1 MSNKLI
7 GIVAAMEQEASAI
20 CPVSEKSKL
29 GKFELLSGI
38 LPGGNKFMCV
48 ISGIGAERALE
59 AATLLAQKN
68 PNIILSAG
76 VSGGLAHGPA
86 AGDLLAA
93 SSIHSELADHNP
105 WQKSENDVDLST
117 ALLPA
122 YAKIPSGPMVTVSKP
137 VLTPKDKTSL
147 HDKTGA
153 LAADM
158 ESIAVAEAATKA
170 GIPFACIR
178 AISDASTRAIPAESL
193 EGVDPSGKTKL
204 KPILKAIA
212 SRPSLVLEL
221 IPMGVDYSKALKSL
235 GRIFI

>member
-38 LPGGNKFMCV
+38 LPGGNRFLCV
-48 ISGIGAERALE
+48 ISGIGAEQTSE

-68 PNIILSAG
+68 PDLILSAG

-93 SSIHSELADHNP
+93 STIHSELANHNP
-105 WQKSENDVDLST
+105 WHKSERDVDLST
-117 ALLPA
+117 SLLPA
-122 YAKIPSGPMVTVSKP
+122 YGKIPSGPMVTVPKP
-137 VLTPKDKTSL
+137 VLTPKEKTSL
-147 HDKTGA
+147 HDRTGA

-178 AISDASTRAIPAESL
+178 AISDASTRAIPSESL
-193 EGVDPSGKTKL
+193 DGVDSSGKTKL

-212 SRPSLVLEL
+212 NRPSLIFEL
-221 IPMGVDYSKALKSL
+221 IPMGMDYSKALKSL
-235 GRIFI
+235 GRIFV

>member
-20 CPVSEKSKL
+20 CPVSEKSML

-48 ISGIGAERALE
+48 ISGLGAERGSE
-59 AATLLAQKN
+59 AATLLIQKS
-68 PNIILSAG
+68 PDLMLSAG

-93 SSIHSELADHNP
+93 SSIHSELAAHNP
-105 WQKSENDVDLST
+105 WHKSESDVDLSI

-122 YAKIPSGPMVTVSKP
+122 YGKIPSGPMVTVPTP

-193 EGVDPSGKTKL
+193 DGVDASGKTKL

-212 SRPSLVLEL
+212 NRPSLIFEL
-221 IPMGVDYSKALKSL
+221 IPMGMDYSKALKSL
-235 GRIFI
+235 GKIFV